1 MASDNAGRSP
11 SLRSLMLWWLLL
23 MVLAVPGW
31 FLVGYGLL
39 TASLSIHLAGCFW
52 AGFAYSPAMLALIG
66 QRCWLPAMDWWDDSW
81 RQVARY
87 LALMLF
93 SVCWYGLLIGSG
105 IWRFG

>member
-1 MASDNAGRSP
+1 MASDKAGRSP
-11 SLRSLMLWWLLL
+11 TLRSLMLWWLLL

-39 TASLSIHLAGCFW
+39 TTSLSIHLAGCFW

-66 QRCWLPAMDWWDDSW
+66 QGCWLPAMDWWSDSW
-81 RQVARY
+81 RQVVGY
-87 LALMLF
+87 LALTLF
-93 SVCWYGLLIGSG
+93 SVCWYGVMIGSG